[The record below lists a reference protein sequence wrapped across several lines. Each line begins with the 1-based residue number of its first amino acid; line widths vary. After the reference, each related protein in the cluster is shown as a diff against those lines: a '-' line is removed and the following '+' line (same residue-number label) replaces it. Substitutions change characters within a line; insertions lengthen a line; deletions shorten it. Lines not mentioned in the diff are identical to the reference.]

1 MDQWQQRDPS
11 QILDGLCVC
20 VCVCV
25 CVESSEHSKLD
36 SSWPAL
42 GLRKEKAPQT
52 AEMSLELPVPSLY
65 LNRFFFWGYSGKG
78 KWFVSQ
84 RDHRSVVFRMKGVTG
99 KLARL
104 RKGDCF
110 LGLRLVSSISGSQSG
125 AVLSPQGV
133 CGNVLCLVWENQLL
147 KTFVFILLVGM
158 QTSTAAMENSME
170 IS

>member
-1 MDQWQQRDPS
+1 M
-11 QILDGLCVC
+11 
-20 VCVCV
+20 
-25 CVESSEHSKLD
+25 
-36 SSWPAL
+36 
-42 GLRKEKAPQT
+42 
-52 AEMSLELPVPSLY
+52 
-65 LNRFFFWGYSGKG
+65 
-78 KWFVSQ
+78 
-84 RDHRSVVFRMKGVTG
+84 VFRMKGVTG